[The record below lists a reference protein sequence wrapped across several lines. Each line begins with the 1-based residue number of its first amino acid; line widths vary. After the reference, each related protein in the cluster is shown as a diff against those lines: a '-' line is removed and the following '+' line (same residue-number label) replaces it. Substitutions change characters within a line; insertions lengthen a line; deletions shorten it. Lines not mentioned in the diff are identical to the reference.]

1 MSISLKT
8 GRIKLSTTV
17 APETYAFL
25 EQMVSRG
32 QAANL
37 AEALDRAVS
46 SIRKIE
52 NRQRLADASTRY
64 FSRLDSEVIIGENAL
79 ARDMT
84 ATAGTINLDK
94 EI

>member
-1 MSISLKT
+1 V
-8 GRIKLSTTV
+8 KLSATI
-17 APETYAFL
+17 ARETNSFL

-37 AEALDRAVS
+37 AEALDRAIS

-64 FSRLDSEVIIGENAL
+64 FSKLDSEAIIGENAL

-84 ATAGTINLDK
+84 AAAGTIDLDK